1 MALFDRDKVYLGITP
16 TGWTND
22 DKPGIGDDIPFEQ
35 CVSEMALAGFEG
47 CSVGHKYPKD
57 PGVLKRE
64 LDLRGLRVSEPWAST
79 YFTVEEMEDRTV
91 ESFREQM
98 AFIKEMGG
106 SDVVVAELGHAVH
119 QQPVFVL
126 ANKPV
131 FSDEQWGRMVE
142 GLNRLGR
149 MAAEDDMRLCYH
161 HHMGTGVQTRSEVD
175 RLMNDTDPEVVHLLL
190 DTGHL
195 YWAGD
200 DPLDMARAH
209 AGRIRHVHLKDIRQ
223 DILGRCMERKMSF
236 LESVMEGAFTVPG
249 DGVID
254 FEPIF
259 RTLADAGYEG
269 WLVVEAEQDPHKANP
284 LEYAKKARSYLREV
298 IGF

>member
-1 MALFDRDKVYLGITP
+1 VFDRDKVFLGITP

-22 DKPGIGDDIPFEQ
+22 DMPGIGDNIPFEQ

-47 CSVGHKYPKD
+47 CSVGHKFPRDPK
-57 PGVLKRE
+57 VLKAALE
-64 LDLRGLRVSEPWAST
+64 LRGLRVSEPWAST
-79 YFTVEEMEDRTV
+79 HFTAAEMEDRTV
-91 ESFREQM
+91 EGFRQQM

-106 SDVVVAELGHAVH
+106 TDVVVAELGHAVH

-131 FSDEQWGRMVE
+131 FSDEQWGHMVE

-149 MAAEDDMRLCYH
+149 MAAEEEMRLCYH
-161 HHMGTGVQTRSEVD
+161 HHMGTGVQTRAEVD
-175 RLMNDTDPEVVHLLL
+175 RLMSDTDPEVVHLLL

-200 DPLDMARAH
+200 DPLDMARAY
-209 AGRIRHVHLKDIRQ
+209 ADRITHVHLKDIRK
-223 DILGRCMERKMSF
+223 DVLDRCTERKLSF
-236 LESVMEGAFTVPG
+236 LESMLEGAFTVPG

-269 WLVVEAEQDPHKANP
+269 WLVVEAEQDPAKANP
-284 LEYAKKARSYLREV
+284 LEYAMKGRSYLRKV

>member
-1 MALFDRDKVYLGITP
+1 VFDREKVYLGITP

-22 DKPGIGDDIPFEQ
+22 DMPGVGDDIPFEQ

-47 CSVGHKYPKD
+47 CSVGHKFPKD
-57 PGVLKRE
+57 PKVLKAA

-79 YFTVEEMEDRTV
+79 HFTVAEMEDRTV
-91 ESFREQM
+91 ENFRRQM

-106 SDVVVAELGHAVH
+106 TDVVVAELGHAVH

-131 FSDEQWGRMVE
+131 YSDEQWGRMVE
-142 GLNRLGR
+142 GLNNLGR

-161 HHMGTGVQTRSEVD
+161 HHMGTGVQTRDEVD
-175 RLMNDTDPEVVHLLL
+175 RLMGDTDPEVVHLLL

-209 AGRIRHVHLKDIRQ
+209 ADRIKHVHLKDIRK
-223 DILGRCMERKMSF
+223 DVLERCTERKLSF
-236 LESVMEGAFTVPG
+236 LESMLEGAFTVPG
-249 DGVID
+249 DGDID
-254 FEPIF
+254 FEPIL

-284 LEYAKKARSYLREV
+284 LEYAKKARAYLRQV
-298 IGF
+298 TGL

>member
-1 MALFDRDKVYLGITP
+1 VFDRDKVFLGITP

-22 DKPGIGDDIPFEQ
+22 DMPGIGDNIPFEQ

-47 CSVGHKYPKD
+47 CSVGHKFPRDPK
-57 PGVLKRE
+57 VLKAALE
-64 LDLRGLRVSEPWAST
+64 LRGLRVSEPWAST
-79 YFTVEEMEDRTV
+79 HFTAAEMEDRTV
-91 ESFREQM
+91 EGFRQQM

-106 SDVVVAELGHAVH
+106 TDVVVAELGHAVH

-149 MAAEDDMRLCYH
+149 MAAEEEMRLCYH
-161 HHMGTGVQTRSEVD
+161 HHMGTGVQTRAEVD
-175 RLMNDTDPEVVHLLL
+175 RLMSDTDPEVVHLLL

-200 DPLDMARAH
+200 DPLDMARAY
-209 AGRIRHVHLKDIRQ
+209 ADRITHVHLKDIRK
-223 DILGRCMERKMSF
+223 DVLDRCTERKLSF
-236 LESVMEGAFTVPG
+236 LESMLEGAFTVPG

-269 WLVVEAEQDPHKANP
+269 WLVVEAEQDPAKANP
-284 LEYAKKARSYLREV
+284 LEYAMKARSYLRKV

>member
-1 MALFDRDKVYLGITP
+1 MFDRDKVYLGITP

-22 DKPGIGDDIPFEQ
+22 DTPGIGDDIPFEQ

-57 PGVLKRE
+57 PKVLKAA
-64 LDLRGLRVSEPWAST
+64 LGLRGLRVSEPWAST
-79 YFTVEEMEDRTV
+79 YFTVADMEGRTV
-91 ESFREQM
+91 ESFRAQM

-106 SDVVVAELGHAVH
+106 TDVVVAELGHSVH

-149 MAAEDDMRLCYH
+149 IAAEEDMRLCYH
-161 HHMGTGVQTRSEVD
+161 HHMGTGVQTRAEVD
-175 RLMNDTDPEVVHLLL
+175 RLMNDTDPEVVHLLF

-200 DPLDMARAH
+200 DPLDMARAY
-209 AGRIRHVHLKDIRQ
+209 ADRIKHVHLKDIRK
-223 DILGRCMERKMSF
+223 DVLDRCMERKMSF
-236 LESVMEGAFTVPG
+236 LESVIEGAFTVPG

-284 LEYAKKARSYLREV
+284 LEYALKARSYLREV